1 MHPARSITMKYRMQ
15 YAITNWTRLCRL
27 EKGVSV
33 CGWWARKGCAQCGL
47 GGICVSVVEWGG
59 EGEGRG
65 PWGPPAFIKQ
75 LQFQS
80 PVWHICTR
88 WAKAKLL
95 LRGIAALEHE
105 HDGTRITTR
114 SLSCP
119 LIALPLTTYKSLS
132 CSLSGKTLEHRGANE
147 QFYSNDTLSL
157 SILKSDTV
165 SKNQHYLSNSKCSI
179 QKVSETK
186 YLNAENGIIVIEN
199 GIIYITVWIAWN
211 KVEFTLYLY

>member
-47 GGICVSVVEWGG
+47 GGICVSVVEWGR

-157 SILKSDTV
+157 LTMCGSVPEIFYQSLNLIQFRRISIISATVNFLYQRFLKQ
-165 SKNQHYLSNSKCSI
+165 NI
-179 QKVSETK
+179 
-186 YLNAENGIIVIEN
+186 
-199 GIIYITVWIAWN
+199 
-211 KVEFTLYLY
+211 